1 MSLPN
6 MSEISDTRSLIL
18 NAAIELFVDHN
29 YDAVSVRQ
37 IAQAANC
44 HLGSISYHF
53 GGKEKLYEACF
64 DSLDFSEFFKC
75 LSLLDEAESN
85 LEFSSKL
92 EGFIYDAGLF
102 ALKNRKVLCLYFKET
117 YSQTPRIKDIR
128 SRVQE
133 PALKHISLYFQ
144 KAKDKGIVREDLNV
158 SFLVRTLLTIIQT
171 EFVFKPSSIHELKI
185 ISKEFINLCNRSI
198 YVS

>member
-1 MSLPN
+1 

-18 NAAIELFVDHN
+18 NTAIDLFVVHN

-44 HLGSISYHF
+44 HMGSISYHF

-64 DSLDFSEFFKC
+64 DSLNFSEFFKT
-75 LSLLDEAESN
+75 LALLDEAENN
-85 LEFSSKL
+85 LEFSDKL
-92 EGFIYDAGLF
+92 ESFIYNAGLF
-102 ALKNRKVLCLYFKET
+102 TLRNRKVLCLYFKET

-128 SRVQE
+128 SRVQK

-144 KAKDKGIVREDLNV
+144 KAKDKKIVREDLNI
-158 SFLVRTLLTIIQT
+158 SFLVRTLITIIQI
-171 EFVFKPSSIHELKI
+171 EFVFKPSTIHDLKI